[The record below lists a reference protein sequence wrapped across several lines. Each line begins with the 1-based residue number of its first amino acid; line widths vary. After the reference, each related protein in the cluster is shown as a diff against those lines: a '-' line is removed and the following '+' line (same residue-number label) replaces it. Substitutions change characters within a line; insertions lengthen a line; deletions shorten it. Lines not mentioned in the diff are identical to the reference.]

1 MRKIPRLT
9 GIFVLT
15 LVPLTS
21 SGADNVTVQP
31 SNTATLPSYSIGAGD
46 VLQITVWK
54 EPEASVPSVIV
65 RADGKISIPL
75 AKEMVVENLTP
86 VEAEA
91 LIKDKLTPFIRD
103 AEVSVVV
110 RESHSKKI
118 YLVGAVKHEGPIAL
132 TAPLSVMQAISEAGG
147 LTNFA
152 KTKRI
157 YVLRKTAGRTERLPF
172 DYNATIRGIDL
183 QKNFM
188 LVPNDMVV
196 IPQ

>member
-1 MRKIPRLT
+1 MRKTLPLSA
-9 GIFVLT
+9 IFVFT
-15 LVPLTS
+15 MMPLTS
-21 SGADNVTVQP
+21 WAADTSTVQP
-31 SNTATLPSYSIGAGD
+31 ANPTTLPSYSIGAGD

-54 EPEASVPSVIV
+54 EPDASVPSVIV

-75 AKEMVVENLTP
+75 AKELVVEDLTP

-91 LIKDKLTPFIRD
+91 MIKDKLAPFIKD

-132 TAPLSVMQAISEAGG
+132 TAPLSVLQAISEAGG

-172 DYNATIRGIDL
+172 DYNSTIRGIDI

-188 LVPNDMVV
+188 LLPNDLVV